1 MKTIEDVINE
11 VTNTTGYDRDI
22 VDKVC
27 KHSFQYTTEIMKNK
41 DDIRDILFK
50 GLFRFKL
57 KRRFAENKTKEYTTK

>member
-1 MKTIEDVINE
+1 MKTIEDVIDKISNI
-11 VTNTTGYDRDI
+11 TKYDRTI

-27 KHSFQYTTEIMKNK
+27 KHAFQYTTEIMKDG
-41 DDIRDILFK
+41 DDIHDILFK